1 MLFYDYAIIYIML
14 YYYYTYVCNCESLK
28 IAQNQFFDQMTK
40 RCKMD
45 FSSKIL
51 FIIEKKILLYNYS
64 IIIIILYYYYTNI
77 CNYKSLKIDQIYFS
91 IKYKKVWNGIFF

>member
-51 FIIEKKILLYNYS
+51 FIINKLYYYMIIISFLLCY
-64 IIIIILYYYYTNI
+64 IIIILMFATMT
-77 CNYKSLKIDQIYFS
+77 
-91 IKYKKVWNGIFF
+91 V